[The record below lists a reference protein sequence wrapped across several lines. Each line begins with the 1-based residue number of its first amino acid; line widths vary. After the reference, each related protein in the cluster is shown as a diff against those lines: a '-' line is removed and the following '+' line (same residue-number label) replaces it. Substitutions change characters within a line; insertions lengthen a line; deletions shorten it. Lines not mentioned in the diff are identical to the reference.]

1 MRRLFVP
8 IILLLSLLSSGTTL
22 GQEVTMSINRD
33 SILIGEQIVV
43 EITAKADPEALV
55 IFPEGQVF
63 YPLEV
68 VSESAVDTLSKRPEL
83 EVLKTYKIT
92 QFDAGDYTLAAQQ
105 ITIDRTPYT
114 TQSIPIRINDVVVDT
129 TKQGLYDTKSLLPK
143 TANQHFFSPYLLAA
157 LLLLIIGGIFFFIKK
172 FRNRTL
178 AQNPYQ
184 TALREIDV
192 LIGVQNQPSDE
203 IYLSATTILK
213 TYLNKRLSIASLQRT
228 SKELLLLLDALGA
241 NEAYFKLSEINSKA
255 LEILL
260 LQADQYKFAKVTPSD
275 QQQATDLAFIR
286 EIIER
291 YEEGYTRKTEDL
303 KPSRKTSKKN
313 AIIIAGVFFLF
324 VAAAL
329 AGYGY
334 SIGYQNLWDTLSQ
347 NPYKKEVEKNWV
359 RSSYGFPPIEIETPE
374 ALIRKDSLF
383 VYELKDKVTKVQLRV
398 HQSDTTEEI
407 DFVQIAEQTLA
418 AFETQGYTTI
428 LPKSEIYTTK
438 SDITGYHSFGTALD
452 SQKNEIHFDHLI
464 FGGNG
469 FTQEVLIIFRQE
481 DRWASAMA
489 DRILQ
494 SVSVNTEL

>member
-22 GQEVTMSINRD
+22 GQEVTISINRD

-114 TQSIPIRINDVVVDT
+114 TQSIPIRVNDVVVDT

-286 EIIER
+286 EII
-291 YEEGYTRKTEDL
+291 
-303 KPSRKTSKKN
+303 
-313 AIIIAGVFFLF
+313 
-324 VAAAL
+324 
-329 AGYGY
+329 
-334 SIGYQNLWDTLSQ
+334 
-347 NPYKKEVEKNWV
+347 
-359 RSSYGFPPIEIETPE
+359 
-374 ALIRKDSLF
+374 
-383 VYELKDKVTKVQLRV
+383 
-398 HQSDTTEEI
+398 
-407 DFVQIAEQTLA
+407 
-418 AFETQGYTTI
+418 
-428 LPKSEIYTTK
+428 
-438 SDITGYHSFGTALD
+438 
-452 SQKNEIHFDHLI
+452 
-464 FGGNG
+464 
-469 FTQEVLIIFRQE
+469 
-481 DRWASAMA
+481 
-489 DRILQ
+489 
-494 SVSVNTEL
+494 